1 VAAPAYRSAGLPTLN
16 TTTTSV
22 TITKPAGTVSGDLLI
37 ACVTNGSANAAPS
50 SVPSSWNLLVGQGG
64 TTWWGGIYYLVA
76 GGSEPADYTWSGFT
90 DSCTGVM
97 IAVSG
102 ADPASPFDGFTA
114 APNVGTATP
123 GSASITTT
131 VADTLIVGACA
142 EDDNNGL
149 STWAC
154 ATDPTTLTERADF
167 GSSGGADTGA
177 GIATGT
183 KATAGATGAFSLAI
197 SAARDSSA
205 FLFAVKAPSAGG
217 GVAVGQAAETDTA
230 NAVTPSHLVAVGQ
243 AESTETAQAIAPSS
257 SVAVA
262 QAATTE
268 TAGVVTPSTV
278 VHVGQATETDTANAI
293 GAGSPIT
300 VAVGQATETSTAAAI
315 TPSSLVTVTQAVEQD
330 TALGVTPSSSVAVG
344 QAAETSTA
352 GVITPGHLVTVSQA
366 EELDTAG
373 AVAPSKRVTV
383 GQAAEA
389 DTAGAI
395 DSGQTDEQDITLNV
409 GPPATAWTVSRP
421 ERGWA
426 AGVTTSWSA
435 GSPTL

>member
-1 VAAPAYRSAGLPTLN
+1 MAAPAYRSAGLPTLN

-50 SVPSSWNLLVGQGG
+50 SVPSSWSLLVDQGG

-102 ADPASPFDGFTA
+102 ADTSSPFDGFSA

-154 ATDPTTLTERADF
+154 ATDPTTLSERADF
-167 GSSGGADTGA
+167 GSSGGADTNA

-183 KATAGATGAFSLAI
+183 KTTAGATGAFSLAI

-205 FLFAVKAPSAGG
+205 FLLAVKAPSSGNI
-217 GVAVGQAAETDTA
+217 AVGQATEADTA
-230 NAVTPSHLVAVGQ
+230 NAITPSHLVAVAQ
-243 AESTETAQAIAPSS
+243 AESAETAQAIAPSH
-257 SVAVA
+257 SVAVG
-262 QAATTE
+262 QATTTE
-268 TAGVVTPSTV
+268 TAGVITPSIV
-278 VHVGQATETDTANAI
+278 VHVGQAVETDTAGTI
-293 GAGSPIT
+293 SAGSPIT
-300 VAVGQATETSTAAAI
+300 VSVGQAVETSTAMAITASHLATVVQAVETDTAQSI
-315 TPSSLVTVTQAVEQD
+315 TPSL
-330 TALGVTPSSSVAVG
+330 SVAVG
-344 QAAETSTA
+344 QASEASTA
-352 GVITPGHLVTVSQA
+352 GSITPSHLATVGQA

-373 AVAPSKRVTV
+373 AVTPSKTVAV
-383 GQAAEA
+383 GQATEV
-389 DTAGAI
+389 DTADAI

>member
-22 TITKPAGTVSGDLLI
+22 TITKPTGTVSGDLLI

-50 SVPSSWNLLVGQGG
+50 SVPSGWALLVGQGG

-102 ADPASPFDGFTA
+102 ADPTTPFDVFSA
-114 APNVGTATP
+114 AANVGTATP

-131 VADTLIVGACA
+131 VADTLIVGACS

-154 ATDPTTLTERADF
+154 ATDPTTLSERADF
-167 GSSGGADTGA
+167 GSSGGADTNA

-183 KATAGATGAFSLAI
+183 KTTAGATGAFSLAI

-205 FLFAVKAPSAGG
+205 FLMAVKAPSGG
-217 GVAVGQAAETDTA
+217 
-230 NAVTPSHLVAVGQ
+230 
-243 AESTETAQAIAPSS
+243 
-257 SVAVA
+257 SVA
-262 QAATTE
+262 
-268 TAGVVTPSTV
+268 
-278 VHVGQATETDTANAI
+278 VGQATETDTANAI
-293 GAGSPIT
+293 TPSHNVAVAQAESTETAQAITPSHSVAVTQATSTETAGVITPSIVVHVEQAVETDTAGTISAGSPVVVAVGQAIETSTAQAITPSHLVTVTQASEQDTGQAVTPSHLVSVGQAVETSTADTITASHIVTVGQAQELDTAGAVIASKT
-300 VAVGQATETSTAAAI
+300 VAVGQATE
-315 TPSSLVTVTQAVEQD
+315 V
-330 TALGVTPSSSVAVG
+330 
-344 QAAETSTA
+344 
-352 GVITPGHLVTVSQA
+352 
-366 EELDTAG
+366 
-373 AVAPSKRVTV
+373 
-383 GQAAEA
+383 

-395 DSGQTDEQDITLNV
+395 DSGQTTDDVAAINSEAAALASIT
-409 GPPATAWTVSRP
+409 PSAQPAATMTTTSRP
-421 ERGWA
+421 A
-426 AGVTTSWSA
+426 ATITT
-435 GSPTL
+435 